1 MNELPNPK
9 SSIHLVLNCSEAN
22 LQVVLGN
29 MEQVLWSQVI
39 HVPGRAMKY
48 IAPVIKSGLDFLKLD
63 PSQLSCISC
72 VEGPGSF
79 TGIRMIFAHAMGM
92 ACSAQIPMGKI
103 SYFEAL
109 IHGPGK
115 LLHSPVWIFLHSRR
129 DQVYAMGYHSPSLIH
144 LGSPANMHLSQVKD
158 ILNHYQKEKVH
169 VLGSGVRK
177 NPQVFDSD
185 HINILPEIWDN
196 PSSEALLSL
205 SFKSFQTLDMQLPEY
220 LRPSDA
226 EENLQK

>member
-1 MNELPNPK
+1 MGSIETQP
-9 SSIHLVLNCSEAN
+9 IHLVLNCSEAH
-22 LQVVLGN
+22 LQAVLGSK
-29 MEQVLWSQVI
+29 EQVLWSQAI

-48 IAPVIKSGLDFLKLD
+48 IAPVIKSGLDFLELN
-63 PSQLSCISC
+63 PSQLSGISC

-109 IHGPGK
+109 IHVPGR
-115 LLHSPVWIFLHSRR
+115 LLHSPAWIFIHSRR
-129 DQVYAMGYHSPSLIH
+129 GQVYGMGYYLPSLSPI
-144 LGSPANMHLSQVKD
+144 GNPANMHLTKVRD
-158 ILNHYQKEKVH
+158 IMNNYQKEKIH

-177 NPQVFDSD
+177 NPEIFNSD
-185 HINILPEIWDN
+185 HINVLPEIWDT
-196 PSSEALLSL
+196 PCPQTLLYL
-205 SFKSFQTLDMQLPEY
+205 SFKSDQSNKIQLPEY

>member
-1 MNELPNPK
+1 MESIETRP
-9 SSIHLVLNCSEAN
+9 IHLVLNCSEAN

-29 MEQVLWSQVI
+29 KEHVLWSQTV

-48 IAPVIKSGLDFLKLD
+48 IAPVIKSGLDFLEFN
-63 PSQLSCISC
+63 PSQLSGISC

-109 IHGPGK
+109 IHGPGR
-115 LLHSPVWIFLHSRR
+115 LLNSPAWIFIHSRR
-129 DQVYAMGYHSPSLIH
+129 GQVYGMGYHLPSLAPI
-144 LGSPANMHLSQVKD
+144 GNPANMHLTQVKD
-158 ILNHYQKEKVH
+158 ILNNYQKEEIH

-185 HINILPEIWDN
+185 HINILPGIWDN
-196 PSSEALLSL
+196 PSSETLLNL
-205 SFKSFQTLDMQLPEY
+205 SFKSFQTIDMQIPEY